1 MKWKDFEDAV
11 QSATAESVHAD
22 YIVTRNLK
30 DFMKSKVIVNITVQ
44 MYPCSE
50 GTDTGNPVL

>member
-1 MKWKDFEDAV
+1 MIDNTVVLA
-11 QSATAESVHAD
+11 
-22 YIVTRNLK
+22 LL
-30 DFMKSKVIVNITVQ
+30 NITVQ

>member
-1 MKWKDFEDAV
+1 MADKRAPGRSLDEWMKLVTECRQSGLTDA
-11 QSATAESVHAD
+11 
-22 YIVTRNLK
+22 
-30 DFMKSKVIVNITVQ
+30 VNITVQ

>member
-1 MKWKDFEDAV
+1 MTKYRE
-11 QSATAESVHAD
+11 
-22 YIVTRNLK
+22 ILL
-30 DFMKSKVIVNITVQ
+30 NITVQ

>member
-1 MKWKDFEDAV
+1 MDLKVLEV
-11 QSATAESVHAD
+11 QK
-22 YIVTRNLK
+22 L
-30 DFMKSKVIVNITVQ
+30 NITVQ

>member
-1 MKWKDFEDAV
+1 MNKLLASFLID
-11 QSATAESVHAD
+11 T
-22 YIVTRNLK
+22 VTPRGVS
-30 DFMKSKVIVNITVQ
+30 DSKVIISIEQYRKCGVNITVQ

>member
-1 MKWKDFEDAV
+1 M
-11 QSATAESVHAD
+11 AD
-22 YIVTRNLK
+22 KRAPGRSL
-30 DFMKSKVIVNITVQ
+30 DELNITVQ